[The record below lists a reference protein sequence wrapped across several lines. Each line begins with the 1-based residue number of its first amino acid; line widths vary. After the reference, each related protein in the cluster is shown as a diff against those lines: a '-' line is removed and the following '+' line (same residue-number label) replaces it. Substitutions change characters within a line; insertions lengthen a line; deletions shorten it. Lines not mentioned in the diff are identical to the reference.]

1 MDRGA
6 WQTTVH
12 VVAKSQT
19 WLSTHTHT
27 HTQFIL
33 APSQNEILG
42 YKYNKIYTRSV
53 WGKLQ
58 NFDGQNQST
67 IKQMKRYVMYMSMN
81 TQYCQDV
88 RSSQLDLYIQC
99 NPNQNPSKLVH
110 DIDEL
115 ILKFIWTEKKAQ
127 NRIYNIE
134 EEQSWMTLTTQ
145 LQVLLW
151 T

>member
-1 MDRGA
+1 
-6 WQTTVH
+6 
-12 VVAKSQT
+12 
-19 WLSTHTHT
+19 
-27 HTQFIL
+27 
-33 APSQNEILG
+33 
-42 YKYNKIYTRSV
+42 
-53 WGKLQ
+53 
-58 NFDGQNQST
+58 
-67 IKQMKRYVMYMSMN
+67 MYMSMN

-88 RSSQLDLYIQC
+88 SSSQLDLYIQC

-145 LQVLLW
+145 LQVLL
-151 T
+151 